1 MKPNPNS
8 PEAKTAISV
17 AAMRASDAY
26 TIAHFVPGRELMRR
40 AAQGIFDAVAE
51 ELASSGGWQGKQVA
65 IVAGSGNNGGDGY
78 ALAGILAEHGIRAR
92 IFCVSEKFSE
102 DGRYYY
108 EQALAKGIPAGL
120 FLRGADAADL
130 TGYDIVVDCIL
141 GTGFS
146 GTPRGAAAEAIR
158 AINAS
163 DAFVVS
169 ADINSGMNGDTGE
182 AVLAVRSG
190 LTVSIGFYKTGLF
203 LGRASELIGEL
214 VNVDI
219 GIVPVPEDKMS

>member
-1 MKPNPNS
+1 MKPTPNS
-8 PEAKTAISV
+8 PEAKAAVSV

-40 AAQGIFDAVAE
+40 AARGIFDAAAE
-51 ELASSGGWQGKQVA
+51 ALAPSGGWRGKKVA

-78 ALAGILAEHGIRAR
+78 ALAGILAEHGVLAH
-92 IFCVSEKFSE
+92 IFCVSGKFSE

-108 EQALAKGIPAGL
+108 EQALAKGVPAGP
-120 FLRGADAADL
+120 FLPDAGTVGLAD
-130 TGYDIVVDCIL
+130 YDVIVDCIF
-141 GTGFS
+141 GTGFA

-158 AINAS
+158 AINDS
-163 DAFVVS
+163 GAFVVS

-182 AVLAVRSG
+182 AVLAVRSN
-190 LTVSIGFYKTGLF
+190 LSVSIGFYKTGLF

-219 GIVPVPEDKMS
+219 GILPVPEGETR

>member
-26 TIAHFVPGRELMRR
+26 TIAHFVPGRELMHR

-51 ELASSGGWQGKQVA
+51 ALASSGGWQGKKVA

-78 ALAGILAEHGIRAR
+78 ALAGILAEHGILTL

-108 EQALAKGIPAGL
+108 EQALEKGVPAGL
-120 FLRGADAADL
+120 FLQGADAADL

-146 GTPRGAAAEAIR
+146 GTPRGAAVEAIR

-163 DAFVVS
+163 GAFVVS
-169 ADINSGMNGDTGE
+169 ADINSGMNGDTGK
-182 AVLAVRSG
+182 AVLAVRSD

-203 LGRASELIGEL
+203 LGRAPELIGEL

-219 GIVPVPEDKMS
+219 GILPVPEEETR

>member
-1 MKPNPNS
+1 MKPTPNN
-8 PEAKTAISV
+8 PEAKTAISL

-40 AAQGIFDAVAE
+40 AAQGIFDAVVEA
-51 ELASSGGWQGKQVA
+51 LAPSGGWQGKKVA

-78 ALAGILAEHGIRAR
+78 ALAGILSEHGVRAR

-108 EQALAKGIPAGL
+108 EQALAKGVPAGL
-120 FLRGADAADL
+120 FLQGADDADL

-146 GTPRGAAAEAIR
+146 GTPRGAAADAIR

-182 AVLAVRSG
+182 AVLAV
-190 LTVSIGFYKTGLF
+190 
-203 LGRASELIGEL
+203 
-214 VNVDI
+214 
-219 GIVPVPEDKMS
+219 